1 MVENPYYE
9 NNHVS
14 LTGSVCEEP
23 RFSHEIYGEKYYIV
37 MISVKRLSENDDII
51 PLTISE
57 RFFGEYYP
65 SVGDNI
71 TVCGQYRSYN
81 NYSGEGNKL
90 ILTVF
95 VKDILYLCDEDGMDE
110 NSRFDFLSDDDY
122 DEFKSSFDNPNK
134 IYLNGYICKKP
145 SYRTTPFCREIS
157 DILLAVNRSYNKS
170 DYIPCIAWGRNAK
183 YAQTLEVGTH
193 INIKG
198 RIQSRTYQKHI
209 SETESVTKTAY
220 EVSISKMEVMDK

>member
-1 MVENPYYE
+1 MSENSYFE
-9 NNHVS
+9 NNHVN
-14 LTGSVCEEP
+14 LIGTICDEP
-23 RFSHEIYGEKYYIV
+23 VFSHEIYGEKYYTV
-37 MISVKRLSENDDII
+37 KLSVARLSDNSDII

-65 SVGDNI
+65 NIGDIVSI
-71 TVCGQYRSYN
+71 TGQYRSYN
-81 NYSGEGNKL
+81 NYSGSGNKL

-95 VKDILYLCDEDGMDE
+95 VKEVYCYNNDIDAADDEYDYQDE
-110 NSRFDFLSDDDY
+110 YTNTNV
-122 DEFKSSFDNPNK
+122 NPNQ

-183 YAQTLEVGTH
+183 YAQNLEVGTNLK
-193 INIKG
+193 IWG
-198 RIQSRTYQKHI
+198 RIQSRNYQKHVSDTETI
-209 SETESVTKTAY
+209 SRIAY
-220 EVSISKMEVMDK
+220 EVSISKMEKVDE